1 MMKSISTS
9 KDGKAMLKELSYTQY
24 KDLVLQGG
32 SHDNLFEVSQDE
44 SIGQIM
50 LNALGQEE

>member
-1 MMKSISTS
+1 MMKSINGS
-9 KDGKAMLKELSYTQY
+9 KDGKAVLKELSYTQY

-32 SHDNLFEVSQDE
+32 SHENLSEAAQDE

>member
-1 MMKSISTS
+1 MMKSILTS